1 MNIIL
6 GIIVLAFGIY
16 KYKDTTQYDG
26 FDAQYYKARG
36 YGMVFL
42 SLILGIALLFDL
54 VQLW

>member
-6 GIIVLAFGIY
+6 GIIVLAFGLY
-16 KYKDTTQYDG
+16 TYKDANDYNG
-26 FDAQYYKARG
+26 INSQYYKARG

-42 SLILGIALLFDL
+42 SLILGIGLLFDL